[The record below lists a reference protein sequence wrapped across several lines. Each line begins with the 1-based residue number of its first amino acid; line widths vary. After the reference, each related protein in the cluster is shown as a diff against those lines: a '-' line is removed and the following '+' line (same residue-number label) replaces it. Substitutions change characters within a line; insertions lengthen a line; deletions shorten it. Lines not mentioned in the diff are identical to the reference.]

1 MLIAVV
7 SGFLLAIIAPL
18 VAVFAGRLAGWILAL
33 LPLGLTAFFAQFIS
47 PIAFGATISSGID
60 WIPALGIRLSFYL
73 DGLSL
78 TFALLICGIGTLIII
93 YAGGYMG
100 KHPQRGRFFSFLLM
114 FMASML
120 GLVLADD

>member
-1 MLIAVV
+1 MTPSREAGTRQSLQASIIPTRRVLLASMLIAVV

-78 TFALLICGIGTLIII
+78 T
-93 YAGGYMG
+93 
-100 KHPQRGRFFSFLLM
+100 
-114 FMASML
+114 
-120 GLVLADD
+120 